1 MTITPDPHRPQ
12 TDTPQEIPSPARQP
26 EEVPPLPDLPVQTP
40 PDGLP
45 EDLPGD
51 LPDTPRDPGID
62 APPAEGP
69 SETDPD
75 YIRPAG
81 RREME
86 LPPEDWDITD
96 ETIDESFP
104 ASDPPGNY

>member
-12 TDTPQEIPSPARQP
+12 IDTPTEIPMPAP
-26 EEVPPLPDLPVQTP
+26 GPDEVPQLPEFPTQTP
-40 PDGLP
+40 PDSLP
-45 EDLPGD
+45 DDLP
-51 LPDTPRDPGID
+51 DPGID
-62 APPAEGP
+62 APP
-69 SETDPD
+69 ETRDDPD

-81 RREME
+81 RREMD
-86 LPPEDWDITD
+86 LPPETWDILD